1 MKNIPIIIIIWFLL
15 LTQSCTCSNWYEGFR
30 QGRINECNKLS
41 DADRENCLR
50 DTEVSYDR
58 YRTERQKS
66 TEKR

>member
-1 MKNIPIIIIIWFLL
+1 MKTLPFFVLL
-15 LTQSCTCSNWYEGFR
+15 LILLATQSCTSSNWYEGFR

-58 YRTERQKS
+58 YRAERQKS
-66 TEKR
+66 TE